1 MPHSR
6 IATVACI
13 SFLLSALAGG
23 PPVVAANQPTATV
36 EGSLVANGETVQLP
50 YVYAYAEK
58 KGFYD
63 ESDPTWEVL
72 FAAKPI
78 AERDLDDTIWDSAY
92 VRLGITKTATFD
104 EEPKL
109 QIYSQNIRFPGESSS
124 NISGGSYP
132 QLELSITDP
141 DRLAGRVYHTETQEF
156 FDDTFQFDF
165 TFDAPLSDPFGPLG
179 DPLPADGGEPGA
191 AYLAWT
197 KAIQAGDVQQLKK
210 LVPADK
216 AEMLDGE
223 DVKETLEFLAM
234 MTPTDVTIVGGSS
247 DGQTAILLVTGTMDG
262 ESVEGEITLIL
273 EEGFWI
279 ATETAW
285 K

>member
-1 MPHSR
+1 MTLTR
-6 IATVACI
+6 FAAVACL
-13 SFLLSALAGG
+13 SLLLSTRPGT
-23 PPVVAANQPTATV
+23 PVAVANQPTATV

-63 ESDPTWEVL
+63 EADPTWEVL
-72 FAAKPI
+72 FVAQPI

-92 VRLGITKTATFD
+92 VRLGITLSATFD
-104 EEPKL
+104 DEPTL
-109 QIYSQNIRFPGESSS
+109 QVYSQDIRFPGESSG
-124 NISGGSYP
+124 NLSGGSYP
-132 QLELSITDP
+132 QLELSATGP
-141 DRLAGRVYHTETQEF
+141 DRITGRVYHTETQKF

-165 TFDAPLSDPFGPLG
+165 TFVAPLSDPFGPIG
-179 DPLPADGGEPGA
+179 DPLPTNGGEPGA

-197 KAIQAGDVQQLKK
+197 KAIHAGDVEQLKS

-223 DVKETLEFLAM
+223 DVKETLEFMAM

-247 DGQTAILLVTGTMDG
+247 DGQTAILQVTGTMDG
-262 ESVEGEITLIL
+262 ESVEGEITLIR
-273 EEGFWI
+273 EEGLWI